1 MAGGLKVKT
10 IKINGIA
17 NSSSIYINENFQNA
31 KEYIDNENTIV
42 LIDSNFYKLYEDN
55 INFDKIIKI
64 KNGENTKNLKTIENI
79 IEQLINLKAD
89 RNTFL
94 LGIGGGVITDIT
106 GFAGSV
112 YMRGID
118 FGFISTTLLG
128 QVDAALGGKNGVNY
142 DGYKNI
148 IGTFNQPKFVI
159 SDIKVLKTL
168 SREHIVNGLAEI
180 LKYGLIYDRDFFNY
194 LEKNCKR
201 ILQLDEDVLEYII
214 YKSSKIKAE
223 IVNKDEKEK
232 NLRKI
237 LNFGHTFGHA
247 IEREYGMLHGKA
259 VSIGMMISVKI
270 SKYLNRISEKEYG
283 KIINI
288 FDKLE
293 LPKNIEFD
301 PEKIFSN
308 IKKDKKKEKNSLKYI
323 LLENIGE
330 AKIENYTFDELRTL
344 YRKITL

>member
-1 MAGGLKVKT
+1 VKT